1 MSVDVFVVD
10 YSEELSGINGEI
22 LQAQTEFATY
32 CVNYIRKL
40 YQNKKSIIGLGHS
53 MGGLILRAVIIQP
66 NYKQGSLNTII
77 TLSTPHREHNYVY
90 DPSLAYFYF
99 HLNNQWRNL
108 SNSNGLDVAVIS
120 ISGGFRDNL
129 IRMDNTLLTD
139 LIKPSNGFS
148 ISTYSIPGVFIST
161 DHQCITWCKQLID
174 YLCDII
180 TDLASF
186 QIKKQELDV
195 LERVEVLK
203 RLYKNQT
210 SIIKVGNINSAKEIT
225 NKMIHI
231 TTTNETFKFH
241 IKNRNFVLMTN
252 AEKEELKI
260 YSNIDKETFD
270 ISTNLRSLPYMRVDD
285 VQEKVYPIPTELA
298 HNFITG
304 PKDFDYLYLNISSV
318 NSTRLLGFYY
328 DNIEKNLD
336 YEATSFIT
344 EKEILNIPENNG
356 IYKINFP
363 YLERHFSYKMRV
375 DNGKCQNFIIP
386 FAYFNGSI
394 EERYIE
400 NATEFYIK
408 FYTPGKGFYVK
419 IFSNPLC
426 PLHVYLSVSWHDIF
440 SNIFRFNIA
449 PLISSCFSILFF
461 SIADQARNQWKY
473 GIYISLQNILFT
485 RLPLFVL
492 CSYIRKYLV
501 FIDSFFSN
509 LIAGFF
515 GTVYDSNLD
524 SWQILYNS
532 ENLYNFHFVYVILV
546 TLSSYLIIHILVS
559 LFVIFDYFTP
569 KFIKF
574 FKIETLTLICL
585 ISTFSTFL
593 VHSGIWLTFILIS
606 LFLHDKRT
614 KQERNLFNSMMI
626 LCICIMGIILPST
639 FIWLKDLFIVN
650 GNLFECGS
658 FDSKL
663 TIIPF
668 YWFLCYVKKN
678 LSVDNSLFYE
688 LSGTFI
694 YLFCTFG
701 VYRVHYVF
709 AFLIFANSLNLR
721 EKLKK

>member
-1 MSVDVFVVD
+1 
-10 YSEELSGINGEI
+10 
-22 LQAQTEFATY
+22 
-32 CVNYIRKL
+32 
-40 YQNKKSIIGLGHS
+40 

-66 NYKQGSLNTII
+66 SYKPGSLNTII

-108 SNSNGLDVAVIS
+108 SNTNHLDVAVIS

-139 LIKPSNGFS
+139 LIRPTNGFS
-148 ISTYSIPGVFIST
+148 VSTYSIPGVFIST

-195 LERVEVLK
+195 QERVEILK
-203 RLYKNQT
+203 RLYKNE
-210 SIIKVGNINSAKEIT
+210 SKIVKVRNINYAKEIT
-225 NKMIHI
+225 TKLYHV
-231 TTTNETFKFH
+231 TSTNETLKFH
-241 IKNRNFVLMTN
+241 TKNKNFIIITN
-252 AEKEELKI
+252 AEHEEFKVY
-260 YSNIDKETFD
+260 YSLDKDTYD
-270 ISTNLRSLPYMRVDD
+270 VTSHTNTLPYMRVDD

-298 HNFITG
+298 HNFIVG
-304 PKDFDYLYLNISSV
+304 SKDFDYIYLNISSQ
-318 NSTRLLGFYY
+318 NSTRILAFYY
-328 DNIEKNLD
+328 DEIEKNLD
-336 YEATSFIT
+336 YEATSFVT

-356 IYKINFP
+356 VYKINFP

-375 DNGKCQNFIIP
+375 ENGKCQDFIIP

-394 EERYIE
+394 EERFIE

-426 PLHVYLSVSWHDIF
+426 SLKVYLSVSWHDIF
-440 SNIFRFNIA
+440 SNIFRFNMA

-461 SIADQARNQWKY
+461 SIADQARNQWNIS
-473 GIYISLQNILFT
+473 IYVSLKNILFT

-492 CSYIRKYLV
+492 CSYIRKYLI
-501 FIDSFFSN
+501 FIDSFFSKWIGY
-509 LIAGFF
+509 LAGND
-515 GTVYDSNLD
+515 YDTKLD
-524 SWQILYNS
+524 SWQIIYNA
-532 ENLYNFHFVYVILV
+532 ENLYNFHFFYVILV

-559 LFVIFDYFTP
+559 IFVILNYFVKFKP
-569 KFIKF
+569 KFIRL
-574 FKIETLTLICL
+574 ENLIL
-585 ISTFSTFL
+585 ISLFSTFSTYF
-593 VHSGIWLTFILIS
+593 VHSGIWLCFILIC
-606 LFLHDKRT
+606 LFLHEKRT

-626 LCICIMGIILPST
+626 LCMCLMGIVLPST
-639 FIWLKDLFIVN
+639 FIWLKDLIIVN
-650 GNLFECGS
+650 GNLFDCGS

-668 YWFLCYVKKN
+668 YWFLTFIKKN
-678 LSVDNSLFYE
+678 LLHDNSLIFE

-709 AFLIFANSLNLR
+709 AFLIFATINVK